1 MIGIAMKEVTYE
13 LKRNGGWRE
22 WVVAC
27 TVDGKH
33 NEAMTYRTD
42 DKQDAVDTL
51 AHLKKEQVKS

>member
-1 MIGIAMKEVTYE
+1 MKNVTYK
-13 LKRNGGWRE
+13 LKRNVEWDE